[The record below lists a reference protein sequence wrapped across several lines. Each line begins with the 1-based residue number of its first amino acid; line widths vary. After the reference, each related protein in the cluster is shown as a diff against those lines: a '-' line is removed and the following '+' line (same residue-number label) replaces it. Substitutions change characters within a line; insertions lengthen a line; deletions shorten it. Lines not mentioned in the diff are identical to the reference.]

1 MINTTAKLLILS
13 ILWYSKSTS
22 LPNLCSLY
30 WKRIWRDKTSL
41 QLWKSI
47 SSIL

>member
-22 LPNLCSLY
+22 LPKLY
-30 WKRIWRDKTSL
+30 LNITVRSFKIRQSPVPV
-41 QLWKSI
+41 
-47 SSIL
+47 

>member
-22 LPNLCSLY
+22 LPKLY
-30 WKRIWRDKTSL
+30 SPDYYFKWFTSVI
-41 QLWKSI
+41 QI
-47 SSIL
+47 

>member
-22 LPNLCSLY
+22 LPKLYPVLLLKLLCLNA
-30 WKRIWRDKTSL
+30 I
-41 QLWKSI
+41 I
-47 SSIL
+47 IF

>member
-22 LPNLCSLY
+22 LPKL
-30 WKRIWRDKTSL
+30 
-41 QLWKSI
+41 
-47 SSIL
+47 